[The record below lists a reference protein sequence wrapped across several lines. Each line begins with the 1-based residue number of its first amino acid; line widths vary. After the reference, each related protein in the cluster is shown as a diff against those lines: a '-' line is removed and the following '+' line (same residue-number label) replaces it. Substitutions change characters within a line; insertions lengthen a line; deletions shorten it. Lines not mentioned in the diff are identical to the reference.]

1 MASPQDFGFR
11 KPIIPVLP
19 CLPIQILLKC
29 KDSVSMKAFEACRK
43 RAILLEN
50 GDKNL
55 CKS

>member
-29 KDSVSMKAFEACRK
+29 KDSD
-43 RAILLEN
+43 EN
-50 GDKNL
+50 NGEENL
-55 CKS
+55 